1 MRSKFIAC
9 SLSLLAASSTLAAA
23 DDLGTSRGKNL
34 PVSNGSAG
42 SFDAQFHDGNGLVWM
57 NTDTGVVWDAAS
69 GGFVAFTLPF
79 KVVKWNGQTFNA
91 YNFTDMTV
99 EPTVNLTI
107 YGTNPAMFLS
117 KRDINFAGKFTIAAA
132 AGAGGAAPDQ
142 NTPPYNGG
150 TGTSATNTAGGGG
163 GSGPIGGVQGQCSP
177 EVVTA
182 GGGGGGGNATHG
194 QPGLP
199 GNYPVDAGGT
209 PQNDPPGPGGLRISA
224 NKLVGGGGGGAGG
237 GGFWSGDFYG
247 QPGANGGGA
256 VIFSSSKGSITI
268 ASGAVIDASGAD
280 GAVSNGG
287 SGSSGGGAGGD
298 EWFYATG
305 SFTNNG
311 SLLMHGGAGGKS
323 QYTSGCF
330 NPVTV
335 EGPDGGNGAGG
346 QLEVHA
352 ATLDNAGLIDVSDGG
367 RATSHGGSVELIGDV
382 TRRGRIK
389 GLGN

>member
-1 MRSKFIAC
+1 MKSKFIAC
-9 SLSLLAASSTLAAA
+9 SLAALASSASFAAA
-23 DDLGTSRGKNL
+23 GDLSGKTL
-34 PVSNGSAG
+34 PASNGSAG

-69 GGFVAFTLPF
+69 GGFAAFTLPF
-79 KVVKWNGQTFNA
+79 KVVKWNGQKFNA

-99 EPTVNLTI
+99 EPTVNLVI

-117 KRDINFAGKFTIAAA
+117 KRDIDFAGKFTIAAA

-150 TGTSATNTAGGGG
+150 TGASATNTAGGGG

-177 EVVTA
+177 EVITA

-209 PQNDPPGPGGLRISA
+209 PQNDPPGPGGLRVPA
-224 NKLVGGGGGGAGG
+224 DKLVGGGGGGAGG
-237 GGFWSGDFYG
+237 GGFWAGDFYG

-268 ASGAVIDASGAD
+268 ASGAVIDASGGD
-280 GAVSNGG
+280 GAVSGG
-287 SGSSGGGAGGD
+287 GTGSSGAGAGGD

-305 SFTNNG
+305 AFTNNG

-323 QYTSGCF
+323 KYTSGCF

-335 EGPDGGNGAGG
+335 EGPDGGNGSGG

-352 ATLDNAGLIDVSDGG
+352 ATFDNSGLIDVSGGG
-367 RATSHGGSVELIGDV
+367 RGTSYGGSVALTGDIA
-382 TRRGRIK
+382 RRGRIK
-389 GLGN
+389 GLGE

>member
-1 MRSKFIAC
+1 MKSKFIAC
-9 SLSLLAASSTLAAA
+9 SLAALAASASFAAA
-23 DDLGTSRGKNL
+23 DDLGSRAKNL

-42 SFDAQFHDGNGLVWM
+42 SFDAQFHDGTGLVWM

-91 YNFTDMTV
+91 YNFTDMNV
-99 EPTVNLTI
+99 EPTVNLVI

-117 KRDINFAGKFTIAAA
+117 KKDINFAGKFTIAAA
-132 AGAGGAAPDQ
+132 AGAGGTAPDQ

-163 GSGPIGGVQGQCSP
+163 GSGPIGGVQGECTG

-182 GGGGGGGNATHG
+182 GGGGGGGNAKHG
-194 QPGLP
+194 QSGLP
-199 GNYPVDAGGT
+199 GDYPVDAGGP
-209 PQNDPPGPGGLRISA
+209 PQNDPPGPGGLKMPVH
-224 NKLVGGGGGGAGG
+224 KLVGGGGGGAGG
-237 GGFWSGDFYG
+237 GGFWAGDFYG

-268 ASGAVIDASGAD
+268 ASSAVIDASGMD

-311 SLLMHGGAGGKS
+311 SVLIHGGAGGKS
-323 QYTSGCF
+323 KYTSGCF

-352 ATLDNAGLIDVSDGG
+352 ATIHNAGLIDVSDGG
-367 RATSHGGSVELIGDV
+367 RGTSYGGSIDLIGDV

-389 GLGN
+389 GLED